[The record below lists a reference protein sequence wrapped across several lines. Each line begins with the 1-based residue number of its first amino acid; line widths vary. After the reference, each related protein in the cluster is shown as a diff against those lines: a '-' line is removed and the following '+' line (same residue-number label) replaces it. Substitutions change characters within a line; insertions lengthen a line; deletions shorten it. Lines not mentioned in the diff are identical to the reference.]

1 MYRSALALTLS
12 AILLVACGQ
21 QQAAATPTETQ
32 ASTPVM
38 SAVADDRSADR
49 TVFVQE
55 CTASWPKSQQT
66 AAVQQYCDCMA
77 DYVMNKYDAETY
89 RRIDDA
95 IRSQQSNAETEA
107 FMADLNDNGLKA
119 CPAPVAE

>member
-1 MYRSALALTLS
+1 MYRSALVLALS
-12 AILLVACGQ
+12 AILLGACGK
-21 QQAAATPTETQ
+21 QAAETQ
-32 ASTPVM
+32 AETQISASATST
-38 SAVADDRSADR
+38 AQHDRSADR

>member
-12 AILLVACGQ
+12 AILLGACGQ

-89 RRIDDA
+89 QRIDTA